1 MLQSNNR
8 SIEAIWRKSLCD
20 RKRGRAMQPLSSSIG
35 TGIIDLAMS
44 DGPAGSTA
52 HPSIRDRLL
61 LLIGQILGKP
71 EAAASLPTETRLS
84 ELGMSSI
91 KMVNLML
98 AVETEFDL
106 TIPQGD
112 ITPDNFRSVATVE
125 ALVARLLAVKS

>member
-1 MLQSNNR
+1 
-8 SIEAIWRKSLCD
+8 
-20 RKRGRAMQPLSSSIG
+20 
-35 TGIIDLAMS
+35 MS
-44 DGPAGSTA
+44 DGPPPSTA
-52 HPSIRDRLL
+52 QSAIRDRLL
-61 LLIGQILGKP
+61 RLVGQILGKP
-71 EAAASLPTETRLS
+71 EAAPSLPAEARLS

-125 ALVARLLAVKS
+125 ALVTRLLALKS